1 MGFAVYHMEKG
12 KGGSGGI
19 GRHIDRI
26 ESKYG
31 YTTYEHANVS
41 MRDQNKEFILNEH
54 CKKPLTKAIEDRIK
68 EGYTQ
73 AKEIRKDAVKFQ
85 THILTGSHE
94 EMKDIFSSKATA
106 DKWLKENMDW
116 ICERYGKENI
126 VRFTLHMDEK
136 TPHIHAIT
144 VPITNDGRLS
154 AKSFADGK
162 KALREIQTDYAEC
175 MEQFGLKRGLER
187 VGVKHES
194 ALEYYARNKKVD
206 EYINQPNIKPIEP
219 KKSFLRTNIDE
230 IYKQNQDLHLLVG
243 SFYEQLQKHESSSR
257 ELCAISVETS
267 HRNKGLVK
275 EKDRI
280 IEKELN
286 SLTSSYRKELERRK
300 EQLSEQKELLSN
312 PQKLIERANQIE
324 EMRLKTKYEGLLA
337 NMEINI
343 MVEAQLRLESGS
355 KVTTYEIDNW
365 IREFSP
371 KEEVGVDNPWGALDI
386 ITNRERGAFEMKLH
400 NDIKA
405 YEEKLERQRLG
416 EREVI
421 QQEIKIEQEQIRPQS
436 RGRRM

>member
-154 AKSFADGK
+154 AKSYADGK
-162 KALREIQTDYAEC
+162 KALREMQTDYAQR
-175 MEQFGLKRGLER
+175 MEQFGLERGVER

-355 KVTTYEIDNW
+355 KVTME
-365 IREFSP
+365 
-371 KEEVGVDNPWGALDI
+371 NP
-386 ITNRERGAFEMKLH
+386 
-400 NDIKA
+400 
-405 YEEKLERQRLG
+405 
-416 EREVI
+416 V
-421 QQEIKIEQEQIRPQS
+421 QIAPFCQV
-436 RGRRM
+436 

>member
-1 MGFAVYHMEKG
+1 MAFAVYHMEKG

-31 YTTYEHANVS
+31 YTTYEHSDAS
-41 MRDQNKEFILNEH
+41 MRKLNKEFILNEH
-54 CKKPLTKAIEDRIK
+54 CKKPLPKAIEDRIK

-73 AKEIRKDAVKFQ
+73 SKEIRKDAVKFQ

-94 EMKDIFSSKATA
+94 QMKDVFSSKVTA

-116 ICERYGKENI
+116 MCERYGKDNI

-154 AKSFADGK
+154 AKSYADGK
-162 KALREIQTDYAEC
+162 KALREIQTDYAQR
-175 MEQFGLKRGLER
+175 MEQFGLERGVER

-206 EYINQPNIKPIEP
+206 EFINQPSIKPIEP
-219 KKSFLRTNIDE
+219 KKSFLKTNIDE
-230 IYKQNQDLHLLVG
+230 IYKQNQDLHQLVG
-243 SFYEQLQKHESSSR
+243 AFYEKLRKHEKSTQA
-257 ELCAISVETS
+257 LCEISIETS

-280 IEKELN
+280 IEKELQ
-286 SLTSSYRKELERRK
+286 SLTSSYRKQLDKLKLE
-300 EQLSEQKELLSN
+300 LSEQKGLLGN

-324 EMRLKTKYEGLLA
+324 KMRLETKYESLLA

-343 MVEAQLRLESGS
+343 MVEAQLRLESGG

-386 ITNRERGAFEMKLH
+386 ITNRERGAFETKLH
-400 NDIKA
+400 EDIKA
-405 YEEKLERQRLG
+405 YEQKLEKQRQ
-416 EREVI
+416 EAREEI
-421 QQEIKIEQEQIRPQS
+421 KQEIKIEQEQIRPQS
-436 RGRRM
+436 RGRRR

>member
-154 AKSFADGK
+154 AKSYADGK
-162 KALREIQTDYAEC
+162 KALREMQTDYAQR
-175 MEQFGLKRGLER
+175 MEQFGLERGVER